1 MKASSKIVN
10 IMVELENIQK
20 RLPLAA
26 LYMTCGRKNI
36 LGGYLPQTVRD
47 DMSTAILAMG
57 RMYDALQR
65 YEAGEVAQ

>member
-1 MKASSKIVN
+1 MMA
-10 IMVELENIQK
+10 ELANIQG
-20 RLPLAA
+20 RLPHAA
-26 LYMTCGRKNI
+26 LYMTCGRKII

-57 RMYDALQR
+57 RMYEALRR